1 LYYCLPIQFGTPE
14 FDNSISLRYDVLRK
28 PLGLQFEI
36 KDIEKE
42 WDSIHIACYDKNA
55 IMVGILVL
63 KPLDDDTLKMRQ
75 VAVDPNQQKN
85 GIGQFM
91 VDFSE
96 NWARDNGYK
105 RIELHARIEAV
116 PFYEKLSYTKQ
127 GNIFKEVNIDHLFMF
142 KDV

>member
-1 LYYCLPIQFGTPE
+1 MYYCLPIQFGTPE
-14 FDNSISLRYDVLRK
+14 FDNSVSLRYDVLRK

-36 KDIEKE
+36 EDIEKE
-42 WDSIHIACYDKNA
+42 WNSNHIACYDKNA

-63 KPLDDDTLKMRQ
+63 KHLDDNTLKMRQ

-91 VDFSE
+91 VNFSE

-116 PFYEKLSYTKQ
+116 PFYEKLRYIKQ